1 MNEEHLSSQLYTL
14 EQEKKFI
21 TFELSILNNFFYV
34 LNFEADFISW
44 ESKVKLATS
53 SIILQYHMKARKY
66 VGKSP

>member
-44 ESKVKLATS
+44 ESKVKLA
-53 SIILQYHMKARKY
+53 IQ
-66 VGKSP
+66 